1 MTQPDDAVLPVVGP
15 EHVAPRTEV
24 EQLIA
29 DVWAESSA
37 ATTSVSA
44 TTFSHSAGNRSRWY
58 APSTRA
64 SRSPGWSWSCECSS
78 KRRLWPGSRTTW
90 SSSSPPSSQRK
101 RLASPPRA
109 KSPGLRDPR
118 PDGPGPREE
127 RAVIVRGPRG
137 VGAQTATACRRGQSV
152 NRTTVE
158 TRLLARA
165 REQRGRAS
173 IPRRD
178 RRAAA
183 RLSFAQQRLWLL
195 DQLVPQSSEYV
206 IPCVFRFRGSL
217 DLAALESAF
226 RAVAQR
232 HEVLRTR
239 FEAAGDE
246 SVQVI
251 DPTSRIAPELV
262 DISVIRM
269 WTGGSGRT

>member
-1 MTQPDDAVLPVVGP
+1 M
-15 EHVAPRTEV
+15 
-24 EQLIA
+24 
-29 DVWAESSA
+29 
-37 ATTSVSA
+37 
-44 TTFSHSAGNRSRWY
+44 
-58 APSTRA
+58 
-64 SRSPGWSWSCECSS
+64 
-78 KRRLWPGSRTTW
+78 
-90 SSSSPPSSQRK
+90 
-101 RLASPPRA
+101 
-109 KSPGLRDPR
+109 
-118 PDGPGPREE
+118 
-127 RAVIVRGPRG
+127 
-137 VGAQTATACRRGQSV
+137 